1 MNEDSR
7 KVYRGKPIEDT
18 GSGLYFLI
26 ASDPPYAGLV
36 WRQVP
41 DYWTIEDLKDADLD
55 GATMLTKQDLA

>member
-1 MNEDSR
+1 MRKDPR
-7 KVYRGKPIEDT
+7 KVYRGKPIEYT

-41 DYWTIEDLKDADLD
+41 NYWTIEDVKNADLS
-55 GATMLTKQDLA
+55 GAKMLTGQDLA